1 MHVKSILI
9 AIEQKKCGEMRNYVA
24 KWICEFLHEYFE
36 NKTVAEPIART
47 AWIDFIYD
55 LMTWVELH
63 ISPSISPIRP
73 NKSCIYWKKSDL
85 ITGLS

>member
-9 AIEQKKCGEMRNYVA
+9 AIEQKKCSEMRNYIA

-36 NKTVAEPIART
+36 NETEAEPIAKT
-47 AWIDFIYD
+47 VSIDFISD

-73 NKSCIYWKKSDL
+73 NKSCINCKKSD
-85 ITGLS
+85 